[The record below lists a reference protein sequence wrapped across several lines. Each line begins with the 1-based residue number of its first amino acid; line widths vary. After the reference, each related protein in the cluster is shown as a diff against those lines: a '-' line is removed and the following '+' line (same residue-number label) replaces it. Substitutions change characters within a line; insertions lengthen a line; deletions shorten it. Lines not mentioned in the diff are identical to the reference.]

1 MKRQNVLKAKKLA
14 QEFTAAVDDLI
25 KESDENIP
33 DWYKE
38 RHPRSNDY
46 IYDGAKSGLVRHWS
60 VILTRALANMRNS

>member
-1 MKRQNVLKAKKLA
+1 MDRQKVLKAKQLA
-14 QEFTAAVDDLI
+14 QEFISAANDLI
-25 KESDENIP
+25 KESEENIP

-46 IYDGAKSGLVRHWS
+46 ICDGAKSGLVRHWS

>member
-46 IYDGAKSGLVRHWS
+46 IHDGAKSGLVRHWS